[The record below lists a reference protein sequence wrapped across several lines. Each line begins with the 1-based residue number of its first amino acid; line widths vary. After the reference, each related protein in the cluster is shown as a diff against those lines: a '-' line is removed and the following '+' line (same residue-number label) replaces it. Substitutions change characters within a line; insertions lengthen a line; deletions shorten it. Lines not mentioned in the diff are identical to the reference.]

1 MPQQG
6 SGFDHGR
13 ARIDLLRPPPSR
25 GKEAGRLPRRSPQQ
39 SPAPRDLNAKLD
51 FPAHSPAGKDM
62 AGDWPAPAS
71 SHPKQPGQS
80 KKAAPQNVW
89 HRPPSP
95 DVLSGDTFGA
105 RSGSDEDGESHP
117 FSGTGTAVR
126 GTYGGY
132 DYSPGPEDDN
142 YGVNDNYEHARR
154 SDGIHNDYSH
164 AGSGSAPTPNAEIDY
179 QKLLQNE
186 YRKVKENQEAKA
198 MRARVIRTGAVRNI
212 LDRETIITKALEEAN
227 ARQTNVCQLLHIL
240 SPYRFSNGALCTL
253 CVRYQNE
260 YSHLSLHTD
269 LLSSVQFK
277 SFAKDKLNL
286 PTKDS
291 GVIRSVA
298 VSMRG
303 TPKSAPLVSGSA
315 LLRMPKHVPVRS
327 PAVCYDSH

>member
-227 ARQTNVCQLLHIL
+227 ARQTN
-240 SPYRFSNGALCTL
+240 
-253 CVRYQNE
+253 
-260 YSHLSLHTD
+260 
-269 LLSSVQFK
+269 FK